1 MNEKQLRLRHE
12 LYDILTN
19 PNTLYL
25 ATKDHLIELAH
36 ASANGNMLTSDTMI
50 IRALVQASNEY
61 LAGEYK

>member
-1 MNEKQLRLRHE
+1 MNRKQLRLRHE
-12 LYDILTN
+12 IYDILTN

-36 ASANGNMLTSDTMI
+36 ASANGNMLTSDRMI
-50 IRALVQASNEY
+50 MRTLEQASKEY